1 MCKRS
6 LQIQKKNFQHLLN
19 FYKTTDLLEYKIHPE
34 QKKSYQAMTPE
45 KKLQVALDLY
55 YSAKELKAAGL
66 KRQHPDWSTE
76 KINQKV
82 REIFLYART

>member
-1 MCKRS
+1 
-6 LQIQKKNFQHLLN
+6 
-19 FYKTTDLLEYKIHPE
+19 
-34 QKKSYQAMTPE
+34 MTPE

-66 KRQHPDWSTE
+66 KQQHPEWSAE
-76 KINQKV
+76 KIRQKV

>member
-1 MCKRS
+1 M
-6 LQIQKKNFQHLLN
+6 
-19 FYKTTDLLEYKIHPE
+19 HPE
-34 QKKSYQAMTPE
+34 QKKIFQTMTPE

-66 KRQHPDWSTE
+66 KQQHPEWSAE
-76 KINQKV
+76 KIRQKV

>member
-1 MCKRS
+1 M
-6 LQIQKKNFQHLLN
+6 
-19 FYKTTDLLEYKIHPE
+19 HPE
-34 QKKSYQAMTPE
+34 QKKIYQTMTPE

-66 KRQHPDWSTE
+66 KQQHPEWSAE
-76 KINQKV
+76 KIRQRV